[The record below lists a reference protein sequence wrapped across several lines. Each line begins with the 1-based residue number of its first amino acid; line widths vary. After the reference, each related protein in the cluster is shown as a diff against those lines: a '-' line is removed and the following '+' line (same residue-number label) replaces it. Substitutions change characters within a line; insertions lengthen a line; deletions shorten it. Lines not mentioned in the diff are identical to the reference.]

1 MRSYRGVGSLAGC
14 TALVAGNSR
23 SIGTPIVSSFCK
35 ERLNLVL
42 AAPSEHDIDQMLGA
56 ISSARTKVLSV
67 TTDFGNQNAITSL
80 VDRAVNEFGSVDI
93 LVNNS
98 ILETIY
104 PYHRLSLEE
113 IDHALRV
120 SLTAAMLLTATVL
133 PLMLERQSGHIV
145 NVCSLAGKTGP
156 PCSEVYSA
164 ANAGLIA
171 FTKSLRIEYRNSG
184 ISASAICPGFV
195 DTEIYRH
202 LRDATKLEAPGCL
215 GTCSL
220 EQIGEAVV
228 KAIKQDMPEIIVSAR
243 LARLLTILAELSP
256 RTGERI
262 MQKLGVAEWFKQAGD
277 SIAREK
283 TRFNIPNRVRTE

>member
-1 MRSYRGVGSLAGC
+1 MGSLEGC

-23 SIGTPIVSSFCK
+23 SIAPSIVSAFSR
-35 ERLNLVL
+35 EHINLVL
-42 AAPSEHDIDQMLGA
+42 AASSEHDIQQMLGA
-56 ISSARTKVLSV
+56 ICSARRRVLSV
-67 TTDFGNQNAITSL
+67 TTDFGNQDAITSL
-80 VDRAVNEFGSVDI
+80 VDRAVNEFGCVDI

-104 PYHRLSLEE
+104 PYHRLPLEQ
-113 IDHALRV
+113 IDHGLRV
-120 SLTAAMLLTATVL
+120 SLTSAMLLTARIL
-133 PLMLERQSGHIV
+133 PLMLERKSGHIV

-171 FTKSLRIEYRNSG
+171 FTKSLRLEYRNSG

-202 LRDATKLEAPGCL
+202 LRNATKLEPPGFSM
-215 GTCSL
+215 CSL

-228 KAIKQDMPEIIVSAR
+228 KAIKEDMPEIIVSAH
-243 LARLLTILAELSP
+243 LTKLLTILAALSP
-256 RTGERI
+256 RTGEWI
-262 MQKLGVAEWFKQAGD
+262 MQKLGVAQWFKQAGD
-277 SIAREK
+277 TIIREK
-283 TRFNIPNRVRTE
+283 TQFNSPNRKYQGPTE